1 MSSSITFID
10 SVYFILIIIK
20 KKIIEKIRRNPVKDN
35 RKFDKSFKNGNEK
48 R

>member
-1 MSSSITFID
+1 M
-10 SVYFILIIIK
+10 IK
-20 KKIIEKIRRNPVKDN
+20 KKIIENRRRNPVKDN